1 MEPWSKTIKRRRL
14 SWVGRMM
21 RLDDSTP
28 VRKAVN
34 EATRKAGKKKRGNFK
49 TWTKVVNDLGSI
61 DSELCIDGYRL
72 EQMISDINE
81 WNGKSNMHSALSL
94 PKAEQRPDRQL

>member
-14 SWVGRMM
+14 SWVGHTM
-21 RLDDSTP
+21 RLDESKP
-28 VRKAVN
+28 VRKEVN

-49 TWTKVVNDLGSI
+49 TWIKVVNDELASI

-72 EQMISDINE
+72 EQMISDRNE
-81 WNGKSNMHSALSL
+81 WNEKIKHAFCTKLAQCGTA
-94 PKAEQRPDRQL
+94 PR